1 MLEERQ
7 NCLSILYIENVTAK
21 QLSFEEAIKE
31 YAAIKSG
38 EKSITEVCQK
48 LINKNTMLF
57 FYFVVFVVSV
67 SFFKFLIR
75 CDFFSHSK

>member
-38 EKSITEVCQK
+38 GKKYYRGVSEV
-48 LINKNTMLF
+48 N
-57 FYFVVFVVSV
+57 
-67 SFFKFLIR
+67 
-75 CDFFSHSK
+75 